1 MDDWYNIDKVHTYQ
15 RTSVHDRDISKETD
29 VARERRDW
37 FFSSEVLKL
46 SLPMIDGFRTY
57 RYDHHRTHRVS
68 KMIFVLSPLS
78 LSRARRYLIVHNHDH
93 WLKFCSIVV
102 ERERHQFDQYSSE
115 SFRNHSLD

>member
-78 LSRARRYLIVHNHDH
+78 LSRAPISDRT
-93 WLKFCSIVV
+93 
-102 ERERHQFDQYSSE
+102 
-115 SFRNHSLD
+115 